1 MFSNTVIKLKRVIR
15 FWLKIDLTP
24 KLRALQKAELV
35 AQADHV
41 ENEMEFFG
49 GKCSLKS
56 LHCWHLGKDSSGY

>member
-41 ENEMEFFG
+41 ENEMEF
-49 GKCSLKS
+49 SLKS

>member
-1 MFSNTVIKLKRVIR
+1 MFSNTVIKLKRLIR

-49 GKCSLKS
+49 GSFR
-56 LHCWHLGKDSSGY
+56 

>member
-1 MFSNTVIKLKRVIR
+1 MR

-49 GKCSLKS
+49 GSFR
-56 LHCWHLGKDSSGY
+56 

>member
-49 GKCSLKS
+49 LVFAKILTLLAFRKR
-56 LHCWHLGKDSSGY
+56 

>member
-41 ENEMEFFG
+41 ENEMEF
-49 GKCSLKS
+49 
-56 LHCWHLGKDSSGY
+56 LGEVFAKILTLLAFRKR